1 MGNPYP
7 HVAFMADAGFSNVE
21 VLDSPRPQ
29 KLHLYL
35 PAPTTD
41 SVAHMSKSLKSAT
54 GLSRCTYCSS
64 SRQSA
69 WPVFSPSFT
78 TRSDGGHDA
87 VARGGSIV
95 AGGDL
100 PQLSLRA
107 TVSIRLQGDRDS
119 TMSGSVEATTAIVL
133 KRMSSGTPA
142 SRMAATR
149 WLATAARSSWLIP
162 RPA

>member
-7 HVAFMADAGFSNVE
+7 HGAFMADAGFSNVE

-35 PAPTTD
+35 AAPTTD
-41 SVAHMSKSLKSAT
+41 SVAHMSKSLKAAT

-107 TVSIRLQGDRDS
+107 TVSIRLR
-119 TMSGSVEATTAIVL
+119 ATEIRRCQAPW
-133 KRMSSGTPA
+133 RRPPQSSSRGCLRERRLPA
-142 SRMAATR
+142 WQPPDGWRR
-149 WLATAARSSWLIP
+149 R
-162 RPA
+162 RGHHG